1 MPPKTTIAKKKKR
14 SSVTDT
20 MFSPAEKILSG
31 VTRQLIVILDSDS
44 DSAELNKYW
53 KSAPRPCIVV
63 VPGPKGASK
72 YIYHIRDRL
81 KHEGFRFDGG
91 AKLWYRPKLP
101 NQKTLQE
108 QADWITSVVA
118 RMWD

>member
-1 MPPKTTIAKKKKR
+1 MPPKTTIEKKKKR

-20 MFSPAEKILSG
+20 MFSPAEKILSA
-31 VTRQLIVILDSDS
+31 VARKLIVVLDSDS
-44 DSAELNKYW
+44 DSAEVNKYW

-81 KHEGFRFDGG
+81 KHEGFRFDGA

-101 NQKTLQE
+101 NQMTLQE
-108 QADWITSVVA
+108 QADWIKSRVP

>member
-1 MPPKTTIAKKKKR
+1 MPPKTTIEKKKKR

-20 MFSPAEKILSG
+20 MFSPAEKILSA
-31 VTRQLIVILDSDS
+31 VARKLIVVLDSDS
-44 DSAELNKYW
+44 DSAEVNKYW
-53 KSAPRPCIVV
+53 KSATRPCVV

-72 YIYHIRDRL
+72 YVYHIRGRL

-101 NQKTLQE
+101 NQMTLQE
-108 QADWITSVVA
+108 QADWIKSCVA

>member
-1 MPPKTTIAKKKKR
+1 MPPFTTIEKKKKR
-14 SSVTDT
+14 PSVTDK
-20 MFSPAEKILSG
+20 MFSSAEKILSA
-31 VTRQLIVILDSDS
+31 VDRKLIVILDSDS
-44 DSAELNKYW
+44 DSAELSKFWN
-53 KSAPRPCIVV
+53 SAPRPCIVV

-101 NQKTLQE
+101 NQMTLQE

-118 RMWD
+118 HM